1 MLSKIF
7 QKHGANSSTAK
18 LVYDSASRTI
28 YMREAQ
34 VFRLDYVL
42 SLHLEPRALIFAALT
57 STCVILQSSSG
68 SYEDGFEGANAP
80 ASDVSARLRAFPRPA
95 QSKADSKLQHDF
107 QAKIK
112 LDASKGWSSD
122 SWKTYVPGKQSAL
135 FSTLSPYILNQIF
148 FIFIS
153 GNSSMDRAA
162 DLFLAE
168 SSCMLLLAEAISLAR

>member
-7 QKHGANSSTAK
+7 QKHGANLNTAK
-18 LVYDSASRTI
+18 LVYDSVSSTI

-34 VFRLDYVL
+34 FFRLDYVL
-42 SLHLEPRALIFAALT
+42 SLHLEPKALIFAALT
-57 STCVILQSSSG
+57 SACIILQSSSE
-68 SYEDGFEGANAP
+68 SYEDGFEGGSVP
-80 ASDVSARLRAFPRPA
+80 AIDVSARLRAFPRPA
-95 QSKADSKLQHDF
+95 QSKAESKLQHDF

-135 FSTLSPYILNQIF
+135 FPTLLAYILHQIF

-153 GNSSMDRAA
+153 GNS
-162 DLFLAE
+162 FHG
-168 SSCMLLLAEAISLAR
+168 SLC